1 MRRPR
6 RRGYATVRASKN
18 GGEYAVHG
26 DLQAWWQTKTAAYL
40 SKQERIAL
48 GEALPTLF
56 GYYLLQSGCWG
67 EPGDLLETSTIRSK
81 VIVGEHGDVGCGVL
95 GDPSYLPFA
104 SDSVDL
110 VLLPH
115 TLERVEE
122 PEKVLREAERVLRGE
137 GHVVVLGFHPFGPWG
152 IGRYVGARLAWS
164 GSFLS
169 LWRLKIWLRVL
180 GFEIVETRQILY
192 RPPWRSKAMLLRSA
206 FLDRLRWRPTAG
218 AYMVVARK
226 RVFSMSPLRR
236 VRTRPQ
242 AAFSGVAKPT
252 TRSMG

>member
-1 MRRPR
+1 M
-6 RRGYATVRASKN
+6 
-18 GGEYAVHG
+18 HG
-26 DLQAWWQTKTAAYL
+26 DIEAWWHSKTAAYL
-40 SKQERIAL
+40 LKQERIAL
-48 GEALPTLF
+48 GEMLPTFF
-56 GYYLLQSGCWG
+56 GYYLVQSGCWG
-67 EPGDLLETSTIRSK
+67 EAGALLEASTIRSK
-81 VIVGEHGDVGCGVL
+81 IIVGECGAAGSAVN

-104 SDSVDL
+104 ADSLDV

-122 PEKVLREAERVLRGE
+122 PEQALREAERVLHGE
-137 GHVVVLGFHPFGPWG
+137 GHVLILGFHPFGPWG
-152 IGRYVGARLAWS
+152 LGRYVGTRRPW
-164 GSFLS
+164 GGRFLS

-180 GFEIVETRQILY
+180 GFEVVEVRQLLF
-192 RPPWRSKAMLLRSA
+192 RPPWKSPGMLLRSA

-226 RVFSMSPLRR
+226 RVFSMTPLRR

-242 AAFSGVAKPT
+242 NAFSGVAKPT

>member
-1 MRRPR
+1 MQ
-6 RRGYATVRASKN
+6 
-18 GGEYAVHG
+18 G
-26 DLQAWWQTKTAAYL
+26 DSQAWWQTKTAAYL

-48 GEALPTLF
+48 GETLPTLF
-56 GYYLLQSGCWG
+56 GYYLVQSGEWG
-67 EPGDLLETSTIRSK
+67 EPGALLEASTIRTK
-81 VIVGEHGDVGCGVL
+81 VIVSETCGSVV

-110 VLLPH
+110 VLVPH

-122 PEKVLREAERVLRGE
+122 PEKVLREAERVLHGE
-137 GHVVVLGFHPFGPWG
+137 GHVVVLGFHPFGSWG
-152 IGRYVGARLAWS
+152 IGRYVGARPAWT
-164 GSFLS
+164 GKFLS

-180 GFEIVETRQILY
+180 GFEIVEVRQLLF
-192 RPPWRSKAMLLRSA
+192 RPPWKSPGMLLRSA
-206 FLDRLRWRPTAG
+206 FLDRLRWRLTAG

-226 RVFSMSPLRR
+226 RVFSMTPLRR
-236 VRTRPQ
+236 ARTRPK